1 MNQKSSNRR
10 SAAEWHNLIGQQQ
23 ESGVSQKAFCK
34 LNDIC
39 LSTFSLWKR
48 KFTQPDVTPPSQQSV
63 AAPEW
68 IELPANLDSAVPEQS
83 KWDMELELPGGV
95 ILRMRR

>member
-1 MNQKSSNRR
+1 MNQKCSNRR

-48 KFTQPDVTPPSQQSV
+48 KLTQPDVTPPSQQSV

-68 IELPANLDSAVPEQS
+68 IELPAGLDSAVPEQ
-83 KWDMELELPGGV
+83 WDMELELPGGV

>member
-1 MNQKSSNRR
+1 MNQKSSNQC

-23 ESGVSQKAFCK
+23 ESGVSQKAFCE

-48 KFTQPDVTPPSQQSV
+48 KLTQPDVTPPSQQSA

-68 IELPANLDSAVPEQS
+68 IELPANLDSAVPKES

>member
-1 MNQKSSNRR
+1 MHQNTSNRR
-10 SAAEWHNLIGQQQ
+10 TSSQWQNLINQQQ
-23 ESGVSQKAFCK
+23 ESGVSQKAFCE

-39 LSTFSLWKR
+39 LSTFTLWKR
-48 KFTQPDVTPPSQQSV
+48 KLTQATVKSAQPEHG
-63 AAPEW
+63 PEW
-68 IELPANLDSAVPEQS
+68 HQLPTGFDDPVPDPS